1 MSTLAAKRER
11 WHRRCGGGGQRVEE
25 TERQPT
31 AVVCGHVQS
40 LRTARGHWRRSTPT
54 AAAAR
59 PAPPRGVPFR
69 FESVGRIEHG
79 TANRSVTSILV
90 TSLSL
95 RSRFA
100 NRARPSSLYSKPIE
114 TLVMERPQLGT
125 DSTVDSS
132 SPLELMN
139 PVSFYL
145 VADCIVYRIVSMTR
159 AGSIQK
165 DL

>member
-1 MSTLAAKRER
+1 
-11 WHRRCGGGGQRVEE
+11 
-25 TERQPT
+25 
-31 AVVCGHVQS
+31 
-40 LRTARGHWRRSTPT
+40 
-54 AAAAR
+54 
-59 PAPPRGVPFR
+59 
-69 FESVGRIEHG
+69 
-79 TANRSVTSILV
+79 
-90 TSLSL
+90 
-95 RSRFA
+95 
-100 NRARPSSLYSKPIE
+100 
-114 TLVMERPQLGT
+114 MERPQLGT